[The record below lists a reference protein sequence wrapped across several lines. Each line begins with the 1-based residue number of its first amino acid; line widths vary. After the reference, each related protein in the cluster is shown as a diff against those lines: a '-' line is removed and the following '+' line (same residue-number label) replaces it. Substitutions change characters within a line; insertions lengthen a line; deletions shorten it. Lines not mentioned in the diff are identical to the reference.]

1 MLDLSLED
9 DLKTRFR
16 NLPRVDSD
24 ELTELVKDPRMI
36 LGAHDAAAHVD
47 MLCDS
52 CYPSYT
58 LRYWVREQGVF
69 SLEEAIWRM
78 SGQPAE
84 VWGMTNRG
92 LVKEGYVADL
102 VAFDPETIT
111 ETRFE
116 RVYDFPAGGERLIS
130 RNEGIRDIW
139 VAGVAIQRDGKELE
153 GVMPG
158 SVVNS

>member
-1 MLDLSLED
+1 
-9 DLKTRFR
+9 
-16 NLPRVDSD
+16 
-24 ELTELVKDPRMI
+24 
-36 LGAHDAAAHVD
+36 

-69 SLEEAIWRM
+69 TLEEAIWRM
-78 SGQPAE
+78 TGQPAD
-84 VWGMTNRG
+84 VWGMTDRG
-92 LVKEGYVADL
+92 LIKEGYVADL

-130 RNEGIRDIW
+130 RNEGIQHVW
-139 VAGVAIQRDGKELE
+139 VGGVAIKQDGKELE
-153 GVMPG
+153 GVAPG
-158 SVVNS
+158 QVVNS